1 MGLCRDQQ
9 QAFDM
14 SGGALVM
21 PQAPAGEPHH
31 TLLEPN
37 NNQQKQFSSGG
48 MTAQPAEIPIWING
62 AQRWISG
69 IGRKTTCDDVIR
81 VLLRSEGCNPENKD
95 KEEKHQNKH
104 YAIVERWKKVERPLD
119 GRSRILKVWTAWGD
133 EQEAVRLTLKRVN
146 PTTPRE
152 VKTHHHRRSS
162 RGHNRARL
170 LQTVHPKRLI
180 DGDNKQFSDTIEHL
194 MKLILAQGE
203 TIQTQLR
210 RLHDRD
216 EQIIHI
222 EDQVHSSRQERLGSN
237 YLLETYLKDLDA
249 NKGGED
255 DSGVA
260 EVEPAKADEEEE
272 AQEENEEDQGGEG
285 EDAESQRALVE
296 TRACIALWER
306 VVRVN
311 KRLEKEEQ
319 CLVKLHVKLRRLS
332 EAEPTQE
339 ATDLITSEAI
349 SIVKEQIEEADAL
362 STAQQ
367 MEVEQND
374 VRLQETCEQ
383 LQERHRLLDY
393 LQEELQECE
402 LEEQQ
407 LKKWLQEAMY
417 KKHQQMQQQQ
427 QLHHAMLTKQFAQ
440 VTSTPA
446 SSTGAIR
453 KQIEGDTDSNSD
465 TGLSS
470 LHSSSEEGVY
480 VLDTLV

>member
-1 MGLCRDQQ
+1 MN
-9 QAFDM
+9 
-14 SGGALVM
+14 SKNHT
-21 PQAPAGEPHH
+21 GEIIKSN
-31 TLLEPN
+31 T
-37 NNQQKQFSSGG
+37 GG
-48 MTAQPAEIPIWING
+48 MTTTQPAEIPIWVNG

-81 VLLRSEGCNPENKD
+81 VLLRSEGCHTEAKD
-95 KEEKHQNKH
+95 KEDKH

-152 VKTHHHRRSS
+152 VKHHHRRSS

-180 DGDNKQFSDTIEHL
+180 DDENKPFSDTIEHL

-216 EQIIHI
+216 EQILSI
-222 EDQVHSSRQERLGSN
+222 EHQVHSSRQERLGSN

-260 EVEPAKADEEEE
+260 EVENAKQEEEE
-272 AQEENEEDQGGEG
+272 GEVAGEAEEP
-285 EDAESQRALVE
+285 EDAEDTEAQRALVE
-296 TRACIALWER
+296 MRACIALWER

-332 EAEPTQE
+332 EAEPAQE

-349 SIVKEQIEEADAL
+349 AIVKEQIEEADAVCN
-362 STAQQ
+362 AQQ
-367 MEVEQND
+367 MEIDQNEL
-374 VRLQETCEQ
+374 RLQETCEQ

-393 LQEELQECE
+393 LQEELRESE
-402 LEEQQ
+402 LEEEQ
-407 LKKWLQEAMY
+407 LRHWLQELTY
-417 KKHQQMQQQQ
+417 KKHQQIQQQQ
-427 QLHHAMLTKQFAQ
+427 QMHHAMLTKQFTQAAT
-440 VTSTPA
+440 VTTTPA
-446 SSTGAIR
+446 ASTGAIR